1 MKFITSNVNV
11 ILMSAIVLLV
21 IFGIAY
27 YNYQEVRFQD
37 VSLEN
42 ARYEARIEQLE
53 MNLTAQEER
62 LRRIF
67 GELQEQLQDSVQFEN
82 LYAEV
87 TAERDSIQ
95 SDLEELESD
104 YERERSRRLGAE
116 RDLGDAE
123 RSITTLEAERTSLRE
138 ELDQCI
144 DDLDSCEARMC

>member
-87 TAERDSIQ
+87 TSERDSIR
-95 SDLEELESD
+95 SDLEELEAD

-116 RDLGDAE
+116 RDLRDAE
-123 RSITTLEAERTSLRE
+123 RSIATLEDERSSLRS
-138 ELDQCI
+138 
-144 DDLDSCEARMC
+144 DLDRCIEDLDECEALCS

>member
-27 YNYQEVRFQD
+27 YHFQETRFQEV
-37 VSLEN
+37 SLDN

-53 MNLTAQEER
+53 TNLTAQEER

-87 TAERDSIQ
+87 TAERDSLQ
-95 SDLEELESD
+95 TDLTRMEEDYESERTRRLEADRELRDAERTVEELESQ
-104 YERERSRRLGAE
+104 RTRL
-116 RDLGDAE
+116 RD
-123 RSITTLEAERTSLRE
+123 

-144 DDLDSCEARMC
+144 EDLDSCEASMC